1 MGRNAPTPELVDK
14 ERRVLELRRTGMTY
28 VEIAKQVGYNG
39 PGAAWKACQ
48 RALTKT
54 LQEPAEAVRHFEL
67 ERLDAFLT
75 YLWQKIERGDTRAI
89 DTALRVM
96 DRRAKYLGIDAPVK
110 AQVEVTT
117 YDGDSVD
124 AEIQRLV
131 ELLGQAGGGSPN
143 LLGNATG
150 ETGANTN

>member
-1 MGRNAPTPELVDK
+1 VDK
-14 ERRVLELRRTGMTY
+14 ERKVLELRRTGMSY
-28 VEIAKQVGYNG
+28 AEIAQAVGYQG

-54 LQEPAEAVRHFEL
+54 LQEPADEVRIIEL
-67 ERLDAFLT
+67 VRLDAYLT
-75 YLWQKIERGDTRAI
+75 YLQGKIERGDTRAI
-89 DTALRVM
+89 DTALRVG
-96 DRRAKYLGIDAPVK
+96 DRRAKLLGIDAPTK

-131 ELLGQAGGGSPN
+131 KLLGEASSGIPSVLDG
-143 LLGNATG
+143 ATG
-150 ETGANTN
+150 STGAVTD